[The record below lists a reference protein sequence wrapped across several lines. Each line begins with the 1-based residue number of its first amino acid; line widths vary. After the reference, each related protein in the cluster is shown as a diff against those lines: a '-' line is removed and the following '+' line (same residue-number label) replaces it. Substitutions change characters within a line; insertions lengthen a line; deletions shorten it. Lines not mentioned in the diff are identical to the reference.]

1 MMYFTRR
8 HLRLYAITDGSQNLI
23 EKVKAALAGGVT
35 LLQLRNKTL
44 KGEALLREVL
54 QFRAICDRYN
64 VPLIVNDDLEAAL
77 DGWADGVHL
86 GQEDLSVAQ
95 ARRIAPQGSGF
106 IIGATAKTVEQ
117 ARQAQAQ
124 GADYIGVGAIFP
136 SPTKPDAIP
145 VTMAQLR
152 EICAAVTI
160 PAVAI
165 GGINGDNM
173 DELMGSGVAGV
184 AVSSA
189 LFGAPDVGTAARA
202 LRARA
207 EELF

>member
-1 MMYFTRR
+1 MKFERG
-8 HLRLYAITDGSQNLI
+8 HLLLYAITDGAQNLI
-23 EKVKAALAGGVT
+23 EKIDAALAGGST
-35 LLQLRNKTL
+35 LLQLRDKAL
-44 KGEALLREVL
+44 KGEALIQEVRQVKAL
-54 QFRAICDRYN
+54 CAHYN

-77 DGWADGVHL
+77 AGGADGVHL
-86 GQEDLSVAQ
+86 GQEDLSVAR
-95 ARRIAPQGSGF
+95 ARELAGPGF

-124 GADYIGVGAIFP
+124 GADYIGVGAVFP
-136 SPTKPDAIP
+136 SPTKPGAIP
-145 VTMAQLR
+145 VTMEQLR
-152 EICAAVTI
+152 EICAAVSI

-165 GGINGDNM
+165 GGIDLDNM
-173 DELMGSGVAGV
+173 GKLAGSGVAGV
-184 AVSSA
+184 AVVSA

>member
-1 MMYFTRR
+1 MKFERG
-8 HLRLYAITDGSQNLI
+8 HLLLYAITDGAQNLI
-23 EKVKAALAGGVT
+23 EKIDAALAGGVT
-35 LLQLRNKTL
+35 LLQLRDKAL
-44 KGEALLREVL
+44 KGEALIQEVRQVKAL
-54 QFRAICDRYN
+54 CAHYN

-124 GADYIGVGAIFP
+124 GADYIGVGAVFP
-136 SPTKPDAIP
+136 SPTKPGAIP